1 MRDVDGNVDKIRVDL
16 TANPSLLEALNTT
29 AGRARAEAAPVS
41 EVQVA

>member
-1 MRDVDGNVDKIRVDL
+1 MRDVDGNVDRIRVDL

-29 AGRARAEAAPVS
+29 AGRDAPGAV